1 MFTNISWSSYLT
13 VLGVVV
19 LIWYLIILLKF
30 YYKDLLKIFSG
41 EKKLKFTSLK
51 NMTEKKGQDSGAYR
65 SLSSAFSESF
75 DTLEDAE
82 ELSVRILQAVAESD
96 EKNFSKEHFQNYLR
110 MVLDEYPYV
119 KISSL
124 RENINKLM
132 VTESSKY
139 PNLILTLSEADS
151 LWEGSVF

>member
-13 VLGVVV
+13 VLGLVV
-19 LIWYLIILLKF
+19 LIWYFILLLKF

-41 EKKLKFTSLK
+41 EKKLKFTSFK
-51 NMTEKKGQDSGAYR
+51 NMNENKIQDSGEYK
-65 SLSSAFSESF
+65 SLSLSFSESF

-82 ELSVRILQAVAESD
+82 ELSARILQAVAESN
-96 EKNFSKEHFQNYLR
+96 EKEFSKEHFQNYLR
-110 MVLDEYPYV
+110 MILDEYPYV

-124 RENINKLM
+124 RENINILM

-139 PNLILTLSEADS
+139 PNLLLTLSEADS

>member
-19 LIWYLIILLKF
+19 LIWYFIILLKF
-30 YYKDLLKIFSG
+30 YWKDLLSFFSG
-41 EKKLKFTSLK
+41 EKKLKFASLK
-51 NMTEKKGQDSGAYR
+51 GITKKNGQDAEEHK
-65 SLSSAFSESF
+65 SLSSSFSESF

-82 ELSVRILQAVAESD
+82 ELSVRILQTLEESN
-96 EKNFSKEHFQNYLR
+96 EKDFSKEHFQNYLR
-110 MVLDEYPYV
+110 MVLEEYPYV

-124 RENINKLM
+124 RQNINKLM

-139 PNLILTLSEADS
+139 PNLLLTLSEADS
-151 LWEGSVF
+151 LWEGTVF

>member
-19 LIWYLIILLKF
+19 LIWYFIILLKF

-41 EKKLKFTSLK
+41 EKKLKFTSFK
-51 NMTEKKGQDSGAYR
+51 NMTERKVQDSGEYK
-65 SLSSAFSESF
+65 SLSSSFSESF

-82 ELSVRILQAVAESD
+82 ELSARILQAVKESN

>member
-13 VLGVVV
+13 VLGLVV
-19 LIWYLIILLKF
+19 LIWYFIILLKF
-30 YYKDLLKIFSG
+30 YYKDLLKLFSG
-41 EKKLKFTSLK
+41 EKKLKFTSFRDITK
-51 NMTEKKGQDSGAYR
+51 SKVQDPGEHR

-82 ELSVRILQAVAESD
+82 ELSVRILQAVKESN
-96 EKNFSKEHFQNYLR
+96 EKEFSKEHFQNYLR

-132 VTESSKY
+132 VSESSKY
-139 PNLILTLSEADS
+139 PNLLLTLSEADS

>member
-19 LIWYLIILLKF
+19 LIWYFILLLKF

-41 EKKLKFTSLK
+41 EKKLKFSSFK
-51 NMTEKKGQDSGAYR
+51 NNKNKLQDSGGHK
-65 SLSSAFSESF
+65 SLSSSFSESF

-82 ELSVRILQAVAESD
+82 ELSARIIQAVAESN
-96 EKNFSKEHFQNYLR
+96 EKEFSKEHFQNYLR

-132 VTESSKY
+132 VNESLKY
-139 PNLILTLSEADS
+139 PNLLLTLSEADS
-151 LWEGSVF
+151 LWEGSIF

>member
-13 VLGVVV
+13 VLGLVV
-19 LIWYLIILLKF
+19 LIWYFIILLKF

-41 EKKLKFTSLK
+41 EKKLKFTSFK
-51 NMTEKKGQDSGAYR
+51 NMNENKVPDSEEYK
-65 SLSSAFSESF
+65 SLSSSFSGSF

-82 ELSVRILQAVAESD
+82 ELSARILQAVKESN

-139 PNLILTLSEADS
+139 PNLLLTLSEADS

>member
-13 VLGVVV
+13 VLGLVV
-19 LIWYLIILLKF
+19 LIWYFIILLKF

-41 EKKLKFTSLK
+41 EKKLKFTSFK
-51 NMTEKKGQDSGAYR
+51 NMTERKVQDSGEYK
-65 SLSSAFSESF
+65 SLSSSFSESF

-82 ELSVRILQAVAESD
+82 ELSVRILQAVKESN

>member
-13 VLGVVV
+13 VLGLVV
-19 LIWYLIILLKF
+19 LIWYFIILLKF

-41 EKKLKFTSLK
+41 EKKLKFTSFK
-51 NMTEKKGQDSGAYR
+51 NMTERKVQDSGEYK
-65 SLSSAFSESF
+65 SLSSSFSESF

-82 ELSVRILQAVAESD
+82 ELSVRILQAVKESN

-110 MVLDEYPYV
+110 MILDEYPYV

-139 PNLILTLSEADS
+139 PNLLLTLSEADS

>member
-1 MFTNISWSSYLT
+1 M
-13 VLGVVV
+13 
-19 LIWYLIILLKF
+19 
-30 YYKDLLKIFSG
+30 
-41 EKKLKFTSLK
+41 
-51 NMTEKKGQDSGAYR
+51 
-65 SLSSAFSESF
+65 SSAFSESF

-82 ELSVRILQAVAESD
+82 ELSVRILQAVKESN

-139 PNLILTLSEADS
+139 SNLLLTLSEADS

>member
-19 LIWYLIILLKF
+19 LIWYFILLLKF

-41 EKKLKFTSLK
+41 EKKLKFPSFN
-51 NMTEKKGQDSGAYR
+51 NMTENKLQDSREYK
-65 SLSSAFSESF
+65 SLSSSFSESF

-82 ELSVRILQAVAESD
+82 ELSARILQAVAESN
-96 EKNFSKEHFQNYLR
+96 EKEFSKEQFRNYLR

-132 VTESSKY
+132 VSESSKY

>member
-13 VLGVVV
+13 VLGVAVM
-19 LIWYLIILLKF
+19 IWYFIILLKF
-30 YYKDLLKIFSG
+30 YYKDLLKLFSG
-41 EKKLKFTSLK
+41 EKKFKFTSFK
-51 NMTEKKGQDSGAYR
+51 DITKSKVQDSGEHN

-82 ELSVRILQAVAESD
+82 ELSVRILQAVKESN

-139 PNLILTLSEADS
+139 SNLLLTLSEADS

>member
-19 LIWYLIILLKF
+19 LIWYFILLLKF

-41 EKKLKFTSLK
+41 EKKLKFPSFK
-51 NMTEKKGQDSGAYR
+51 NMTEHKLQDSGAYK
-65 SLSSAFSESF
+65 SLSSSFSESF

-82 ELSVRILQAVAESD
+82 ELSSRILQAVKESN

-124 RENINKLM
+124 RENVNKLM

-139 PNLILTLSEADS
+139 PNLLLTLSEADS

>member
-13 VLGVVV
+13 VLGVAV
-19 LIWYLIILLKF
+19 LIWYLILLLKF
-30 YYKDLLKIFSG
+30 YYKDLLKILSG
-41 EKKLKFTSLK
+41 EKKLKFTSFK
-51 NMTEKKGQDSGAYR
+51 NITKNLVQDSIDQK
-65 SLSSAFSESF
+65 SLSSSFSESF

-82 ELSVRILQAVAESD
+82 ELSFRVLQAVKESN

-139 PNLILTLSEADS
+139 PNLLLTLSEADS

>member
-13 VLGVVV
+13 ALGVVV
-19 LIWYLIILLKF
+19 LIWYFIILLKF
-30 YYKDLLKIFSG
+30 YYKDFLKIFSG
-41 EKKLKFTSLK
+41 EKKLKFTSFRNATK
-51 NMTEKKGQDSGAYR
+51 NKIERTGAQK
-65 SLSSAFSESF
+65 SLSSSFSESF

-82 ELSVRILQAVAESD
+82 ELSARILQAVMESN

-139 PNLILTLSEADS
+139 PNLLLTLSEADS

>member
-13 VLGVVV
+13 VLGMVV
-19 LIWYLIILLKF
+19 LIWYFIILLKF

-41 EKKLKFTSLK
+41 EKKLKFNSFK
-51 NMTEKKGQDSGAYR
+51 NATKNKLQGTGDQK

-75 DTLEDAE
+75 DTLEDAD
-82 ELSVRILQAVAESD
+82 ELSVRILQAVKESN
-96 EKNFSKEHFQNYLR
+96 EKEFSKEHFQNYLR

-139 PNLILTLSEADS
+139 PNLLLTLSEADS

>member
-19 LIWYLIILLKF
+19 LIWYFIILLKF
-30 YYKDLLKIFSG
+30 YYKDLLKLFSG
-41 EKKLKFTSLK
+41 EKKLNFTSFK
-51 NMTEKKGQDSGAYR
+51 NNKNKLQDSGDHK

-82 ELSVRILQAVAESD
+82 ELSSRILQAVKESN

-132 VTESSKY
+132 VSESSKY
-139 PNLILTLSEADS
+139 PNLLLTLSEADS

>member
-13 VLGVVV
+13 VLGLVV
-19 LIWYLIILLKF
+19 LIWYFIILLKF

-41 EKKLKFTSLK
+41 EKKLKFTSFK
-51 NMTEKKGQDSGAYR
+51 NMTERKVQDSGEYK
-65 SLSSAFSESF
+65 SLSSSFSESF

-82 ELSVRILQAVAESD
+82 ELSARILQAVKESN

>member
-1 MFTNISWSSYLT
+1 MFTNISWSSFLT
-13 VLGVVV
+13 VLGLVV
-19 LIWYLIILLKF
+19 LIWYFILLLKF

-41 EKKLKFTSLK
+41 EKKLKFTSFK
-51 NMTEKKGQDSGAYR
+51 NMNENKVQDSGEYK
-65 SLSSAFSESF
+65 SLSSSFSESF

-82 ELSVRILQAVAESD
+82 ELSARILQAVKESN

-139 PNLILTLSEADS
+139 PNLLLTLSEADS